1 MREPIL
7 QVRGLH
13 YAYDEEKHALD
24 DISMDIHPGERIAVL
39 GTNGAGKSTFFL
51 CLNGVLEPHEGEILL
66 HGQQV
71 GKRARN
77 ILREHV
83 GVVFQ
88 NADDQIIASTVLAE
102 VSFGPMNLRLPRAE
116 VERRVD
122 LAIAAMDLEDYRHR
136 PPHYLSGGEK
146 KRVSIADIIA
156 MESEVILFDE
166 PAASL
171 DPVGTEMLEQVLEGL
186 SAAGKTLVIS
196 THDMDFAFRWAERVV
211 VFSGGRII
219 DDGDPLAVFLNEATV
234 SCADLRRPTMLA
246 VFQSLRAHGL
256 VPPGTGCPRTPQQLD
271 ALLDRMRIS
280 S

>member
-1 MREPIL
+1 MDEPIL

-24 DISMDIHPGERIAVL
+24 NISLDIHAGERIAVL

-66 HGQQV
+66 HGQTV
-71 GKRARN
+71 EKRTRN
-77 ILREHV
+77 ALREHV

-102 VSFGPMNLRLPRAE
+102 VSFGPMNLRLSRAE

-122 LAIAAMDLEDYRHR
+122 LAITAMDLEDYRHR

-186 SAAGKTLVIS
+186 SAAGKTLMIS

-211 VFSGGRII
+211 VFSGGHII
-219 DDGDPLAVFLNEATV
+219 DDGDPLSVFRNEETV
-234 SCADLRRPTMLA
+234 LRANLRRPAMLT
-246 VFQSLRAHGL
+246 VFESLRAHGML
-256 VPPGTGCPRTPQQLD
+256 PAGAACPRTPQELD
-271 ALLDRMRIS
+271 ALLDKVRA
-280 S
+280 

>member
-1 MREPIL
+1 MDEPIL
-7 QVRGLH
+7 QVRDLH

-24 DISMDIHPGERIAVL
+24 NISLDIHAGERIAVL

-66 HGQQV
+66 HGQTV
-71 GKRARN
+71 EKRTRN
-77 ILREHV
+77 ALREHV

-122 LAIAAMDLEDYRHR
+122 LAITAMDLEDYRHR

-186 SAAGKTLVIS
+186 SAAGKTLMIS

-211 VFSGGRII
+211 VFSGGHII
-219 DDGDPLAVFLNEATV
+219 DDGDPLSVFRNEETV
-234 SCADLRRPTMLA
+234 LRANLRRPAMLT
-246 VFQSLRAHGL
+246 VFESLRAHGML
-256 VPPGTGCPRTPQQLD
+256 PAGAACPRTPQELD
-271 ALLDRMRIS
+271 ALLDKVRA
-280 S
+280 